1 MSTLP
6 TAETQYLGMA
16 STAEQPAVSSSA
28 LTRGS
33 AAKKPIVKRSLA
45 KCIGMAMPEI
55 KISVGFILIAMSLAY
70 LWLAQQDKVA
80 MWSASYLV
88 PLWLALF
95 ALVAFTP
102 PLIFNFRSTH
112 VHWGTLSALI
122 SIAWRSTFSTAALIF
137 LMVSRTGEDFLL
149 SSGLVACYFPLL
161 LLQSWLLTRQFK
173 RLGMNAS
180 ETLQSS

>member
-1 MSTLP
+1 MNSPTLP
-6 TAETQYLGMA
+6 PSLA
-16 STAEQPAVSSSA
+16 P
-28 LTRGS
+28 
-33 AAKKPIVKRSLA
+33 KKPVVKRGWA
-45 KCIGMAMPEI
+45 KCIRMAMPEI
-55 KISVGFILIAMSLAY
+55 KISVGFILIALCLAY
-70 LWLAQQDKVA
+70 LWLVQQDNIA

-95 ALVAFTP
+95 ALIAFTP

-137 LMVSRTGEDFLL
+137 LMVSRTGEDFLV